1 MKISI
6 DSRSEDLTVVHLEG
20 RLDIDGSR
28 AVEDKFAFATTT
40 HQTGVIVDLSG
51 LSFLAS
57 IGIRMLM
64 SAARGQHGR
73 GGKVVLAAPQESVR
87 KVLEVA
93 GIDQLIPLYADLAS
107 AEAALM
113 AA

>member
-1 MKISI
+1 MKIEIEKQS
-6 DSRSEDLTVVHLEG
+6 DKLTVVRLEG

-40 HQTGVIVDLSG
+40 HATGIVVDLSG

-64 SAARGQHGR
+64 SGARGQHGR
-73 GGKVVLAAPQESVR
+73 GGKLVLAAPQESVR
-87 KVLEVA
+87 KVLEMA
-93 GIDQLIPLYADLAS
+93 GIDQLIPLYPDLA
-107 AEAALM
+107 AAQ
-113 AA
+113 AAVTAA